1 MGDSNQNQFA
11 HEIAKGRL
19 NAAQAANSSHHSCLT
34 NFFVRTYK
42 LTIDPQY

>member
-11 HEIAKGRL
+11 HEIAKVLL
-19 NAAQAANSSHHSCLT
+19 NAAKAASFNAYSCLT